1 MDAGLAYQL
10 ELDLWQEEDEID
22 QVNLA
27 LNTIEIVN
35 EAYVSEYSLTN
46 DPIVLDEY
54 TKPLIFEE
62 IYA

>member
-22 QVNLA
+22 QVNLE

-35 EAYVSEYSLTN
+35 EAYVSKYSFTN
-46 DPIVLDEY
+46 DLIVLDEY